1 MYDTSVLSRI
11 YDEYGARL
19 YHYLLAMLRSKDDAE
34 DVLQILFMR
43 LAHRQKRLGNVKNL
57 TGYLFASARNEAIRF
72 IRKSNRRREVMED
85 FKNIAL
91 LESGND
97 EKISPDE
104 VDRINRA
111 LTMLPQHQREVIVLK
126 VYEGLNFREIARVT
140 KTFPNT
146 VASRYRYGVEKLRN
160 LFQGEE

>member
-1 MYDTSVLSRI
+1 MQDTSALSRI

-43 LAHRQKRLGNVKNL
+43 LAYKQKRLGNVKNL

-72 IRKSNRRREVMED
+72 IRKSNRHREIMEN

-91 LESGND
+91 LESGD
-97 EKISPDE
+97 AEKILPDE
-104 VDRINRA
+104 VNRINRA
-111 LTMLPQHQREVIVLK
+111 LAILPRHQREIIVLK

-140 KTFPNT
+140 KTLPNT
-146 VASRYRYGVEKLRN
+146 VASRYRYGMGKLRN
-160 LFQGEE
+160 LLQREE